1 MSEHIITITSDD
13 GFIFDAFYAP
23 AYGEKIGSVII
34 IQEIFGLTEQLK
46 AVAWQYAE
54 QGYDAIVPA
63 LFDRHAPNT
72 VIPFST
78 PLIGREIAWAL
89 DPDKVA
95 MDIDATRNHVA
106 GGMGVSLVGFCWG
119 GGQAFRLACDTSLAP
134 FTSATAYY
142 GTALEKHLAANPQ
155 GPACPM
161 LFHFG
166 DTDDHTPKEVIKAV
180 ADALPDATICIFNA
194 GHAFA
199 NDHRETYV
207 AEAAQQAWQTTLTFL
222 EQHHSGIKR

>member
-1 MSEHIITITSDD
+1 
-13 GFIFDAFYAP
+13 
-23 AYGEKIGSVII
+23 
-34 IQEIFGLTEQLK
+34 
-46 AVAWQYAE
+46 
-54 QGYDAIVPA
+54 
-63 LFDRHAPNT
+63 
-72 VIPFST
+72 
-78 PLIGREIAWAL
+78 
-89 DPDKVA
+89 
-95 MDIDATRNHVA
+95 
-106 GGMGVSLVGFCWG
+106 
-119 GGQAFRLACDTSLAP
+119 
-134 FTSATAYY
+134 
-142 GTALEKHLAANPQ
+142 
-155 GPACPM
+155 